1 MRFGAPKQILY
12 EAHPHIGTD
21 LLRNIVRNIRKEIQ
35 SLGWRNLLPVT
46 VGRCRNPKRE
56 IRGNHCKW
64 KTNSLRTNDF
74 SNRS

>member
-35 SLGWRNLLPVT
+35 SLG
-46 VGRCRNPKRE
+46 GE
-56 IRGNHCKW
+56 IYFSHSW
-64 KTNSLRTNDF
+64 KM
-74 SNRS
+74 